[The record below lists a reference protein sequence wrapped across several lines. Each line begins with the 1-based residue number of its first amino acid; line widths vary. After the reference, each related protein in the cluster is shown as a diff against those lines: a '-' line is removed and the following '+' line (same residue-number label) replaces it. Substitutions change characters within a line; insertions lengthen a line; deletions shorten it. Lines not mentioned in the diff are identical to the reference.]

1 MDNNV
6 SKNTFSHKFFKL
18 RFTKEKT
25 SISIKKLLKQELLQT
40 LDLYQQQTKVQLDL
54 KFISTILERKIVLFQ
69 PTYRKLLSEN
79 QEDRVFAKSQST
91 SIVYSCSIAFVLAPY
106 FLLSAQVI
114 AENLLRLSVF
124 EQNNFVS
131 ESYLELKVE
140 IINSGWINFYLDR
153 DLASWLEESLVLFKK
168 RQINRDYPLIT
179 PENYQLEQNTADLF
193 SIQYVHARCCSLLRL
208 GAREKLIALKD
219 ENFSHVGWQLEK
231 PQTISWLDE
240 KQNLWFI
247 QEAEY
252 SLLRQLLMVSDAFA
266 SKSND
271 WLKLAFNLAKT
282 VEVFLAECRFLGL
295 VKRETPQKAIARL
308 GLIAM
313 AQYWL
318 QRILLEKL
326 KVAAPT
332 SL

>member
-6 SKNTFSHKFFKL
+6 SKNTFSHKLFKL
-18 RFTKEKT
+18 RYKKEKT
-25 SISIKKLLKQELLQT
+25 SISIKKLLKQKLLQT

-69 PTYRKLLSEN
+69 PTHRKLLSKN
-79 QEDRVFAKSQST
+79 QGDRVFCKSQST

-106 FLLSAQVI
+106 FLLPAQII
-114 AENLLRLSVF
+114 AENLLSLLVF

-131 ESYLELKVE
+131 KFYLKLKVE
-140 IINSGWINFYLDR
+140 ITNPGWINFYLDR
-153 DLASWLEESLVLFKK
+153 DLASWLEESLVLLNN
-168 RQINRDYPLIT
+168 RQINRDYPLIS

-193 SIQYVHARCCSLLRL
+193 PIQYVHARCCSLLRL
-208 GAREKLIALKD
+208 GTREKLIALKD
-219 ENFSHVGWQLEK
+219 GNFSYVGWQLEQS
-231 PQTISWLDE
+231 QTISWLDE

-252 SLLRQLLMVSDAFA
+252 SLLRQLFMVTDAFA
-266 SKSND
+266 FKPND
-271 WLKLAFNLAKT
+271 WLKLALNLAKT

-326 KVAAPT
+326 NIAAPT
-332 SL
+332 RL

>member
-6 SKNTFSHKFFKL
+6 SKNTFSHKLFKL
-18 RFTKEKT
+18 RYKKEKT
-25 SISIKKLLKQELLQT
+25 SISLKKLLKQKLLQT
-40 LDLYQQQTKVQLDL
+40 LDLYQQQIKVQLDL

-69 PTYRKLLSEN
+69 PTHRKLLSKN
-79 QEDRVFAKSQST
+79 QEDRVSSKSQST
-91 SIVYSCSIAFVLAPY
+91 SIVYGCSIAFVLAPY
-106 FLLSAQVI
+106 FLLPAQII
-114 AENLLRLSVF
+114 AENLLSLLIF

-131 ESYLELKVE
+131 EFYLKLKVE
-140 IINSGWINFYLDR
+140 ITNSGWINFYLDR
-153 DLASWLEESLVLFKK
+153 ALASWLEESLVLLNNG
-168 RQINRDYPLIT
+168 QIDRDYTLIS

-193 SIQYVHARCCSLLRL
+193 SVQYVHARCCSLLRL
-208 GAREKLIALKD
+208 GARERLIALKD
-219 ENFSHVGWQLEK
+219 ENFSYVGWQLEK
-231 PQTISWLDE
+231 PQTIPWLDK
-240 KQNLWFI
+240 KQNLWFS

-252 SLLRQLLMVSDAFA
+252 SLLRQLFMVIDAFA
-266 SKSND
+266 FKPND

-332 SL
+332 RL